1 MSYVN
6 SLFVRKKTIDMT
18 EGSKRRSIMISLESS
33 KVKELQDLMHIE
45 RLKGEKLEE
54 SIRKAEESYKKKTE
68 EYEKQIKELREQIM
82 QYRLHP
88 TPTIDT
94 INKHIEEAETLHK
107 RVLAAINDF
116 KVQIDKQI
124 KDQEI
129 DSVKRFDLKLAKICN
144 EIDDRKKKRIMELS
158 SMANTEKKVLKD
170 LDTLRES
177 AIIVEKK
184 NMLLEEENKYL
195 EQKIKLKDEE
205 FQDLMQEYYY
215 ARRKIRLAGT
225 EMGLQKSVPQ
235 TPRYTTYGT
244 EVYEDKT
251 ERYELII
258 SKLRKQLEIER
269 KNLKAIRSSF
279 AEEIDERSEME
290 NIVKRLVEEIRIMQ
304 GQRGRVN
311 SYNEERAI
319 LIDMLLN
326 STEVCDIINKSNYQ
340 SISRENLDSV

>member
-1 MSYVN
+1 
-6 SLFVRKKTIDMT
+6 
-18 EGSKRRSIMISLESS
+18 MISLESS

-311 SYNEERAI
+311 SSNEERAI

>member
-1 MSYVN
+1 
-6 SLFVRKKTIDMT
+6 
-18 EGSKRRSIMISLESS
+18 MISLESS